1 MEDVA
6 RIAGVSRTTVS
17 LVLNEK
23 PDHGIPAHTVD
34 RIHEAAASLGY
45 RRNAMAAGLRSSTTD
60 TIGLISD
67 VVATTPFAGQ
77 MLHGAQE
84 VAWAAH
90 KLISVINT
98 EGDPEVED
106 AAIAQVLERRM
117 DGALWATMYHQVIP
131 RPRGLDGLP
140 VVLLD
145 ARTDDGSLPSVV
157 PDDLGGARAAVA
169 HLVEAGHRRIGFINQ
184 ADPVPAAV
192 LRLQGYREILAEA
205 GIGADPALVVEG
217 DGTPGGEQAG
227 LALLALPDR
236 PTAIFCFNDRT
247 AMGLL
252 RACRRLGLSVPGD
265 VSVVGYD
272 NHEVIAPWM
281 DPPLTTVQ
289 LPHLEMGR
297 WGTEHLL
304 ALIEGRVP
312 AGDPPVQ
319 MRMPCPLVIRSS
331 VAAPRR

>member
-6 RIAGVSRTTVS
+6 RLAGVSRTTVS
-17 LVLNEK
+17 LVLNGK
-23 PDHGIPAHTVD
+23 PDHGIPDRTVE

-45 RRNAMAAGLRSSTTD
+45 RRNAMAAGLRSSTTH

-84 VAWAAH
+84 VAWTAR

-106 AAIAQVLERRM
+106 AAVSQVLERRM

-131 RPRGLDGLP
+131 RPRGLNGLP
-140 VVLLD
+140 LVLLD
-145 ARTDDGSLPSVV
+145 ARTEDGSVPSVV
-157 PDDLGGARAAVA
+157 PDDLGGARAAIG
-169 HLVEAGHRRIGFINQ
+169 HLVEAGHRRIGFIN
-184 ADPVPAAV
+184 AIDPVPAAA
-192 LRLQGYREILAEA
+192 LRLQGYREVLAEA
-205 GIGADPALVVEG
+205 GIGADDDLVTKG
-217 DGTPGGEQAG
+217 DGTPGGEQTA
-227 LALLALPDR
+227 LRLLALPDR

-247 AMGLL
+247 AMGVL
-252 RACRRLGLSVPGD
+252 RAARRLGLTVPGD
-265 VSVVGYD
+265 LSVVGYD
-272 NHEVIAPWM
+272 NHDVIAPWM

-304 ALIEGRVP
+304 AIIDGRIP
-312 AGDPPVQ
+312 TDEPPVQ
-319 MRMPCPLVIRSS
+319 MRMPCPLVVRAS
-331 VAAPRR
+331 VAPPRG

>member
-140 VVLLD
+140 VVLEND
-145 ARTDDGSLPSVV
+145 SNV
-157 PDDLGGARAAVA
+157 AA
-169 HLVEAGHRRIGFINQ
+169 
-184 ADPVPAAV
+184 
-192 LRLQGYREILAEA
+192 LAEA
-205 GIGADPALVVEG
+205 TVGAGRGLRLVFYTNVGSGIGGGFVI
-217 DGTPGGEQAG
+217 DGELYRG
-227 LALLALPDR
+227 
-236 PTAIFCFNDRT
+236 
-247 AMGLL
+247 
-252 RACRRLGLSVPGD
+252 
-265 VSVVGYD
+265 
-272 NHEVIAPWM
+272 
-281 DPPLTTVQ
+281 
-289 LPHLEMGR
+289 
-297 WGTEHLL
+297 
-304 ALIEGRVP
+304 
-312 AGDPPVQ
+312 
-319 MRMPCPLVIRSS
+319 RSS
-331 VAAPRR
+331 GARRRR